1 MEPHWNP
8 TIEEQALARTH
19 RLGQT
24 RDVVTIRL
32 VMEDSIEQASI
43 S

>member
-8 TIEEQALARTH
+8 TIEEQALARIH

-24 RDVVTIRL
+24 RPVVTTRL
-32 VMEDSIEQASI
+32 FMQGSIEEVSI
-43 S
+43 